1 MLKIDIQKQLGKF
14 QLQAA
19 FETAAPIVALF
30 GPSGSG
36 KTSLVNCIAGILHPE
51 HGHIEINGRVLFDS
65 ISGIDLAPEQRRIGY
80 VFQDALLFPHLNV
93 ERNLLYGSRFH
104 SGTTPS
110 IDATRIIQLL
120 DLAPLLQRRP
130 ALLSGGEKQRV
141 AIGRALLSNPQL
153 LLMDEPLAS
162 LDGAR
167 RDEIISYIEL
177 LRDQLRIPI
186 VFVSHSVPEVTR
198 LADLL
203 VLFAKGAMVAA
214 GDVHDLMA
222 RLDLRRYTGHYE
234 GGVLIEAKIL
244 SHDPVF
250 GLSTLEFEG
259 GQLQVPQIGTMVGAP
274 VRVRIQ
280 ARDVSLATTRPDHVS
295 LLNVLSGQLLE
306 LGNLDSADDYLNTGT
321 NVEARVQVG
330 STCVIARITRRSAHL
345 LDLKPGQPVFVMIK
359 AVSLDHRNLGVSSLA
374 NPN

>member
-1 MLKIDIQKQLGKF
+1 MLKIDIHKQLGSF

-30 GPSGSG
+30 GHSGSG
-36 KTSLVNCIAGILHPE
+36 KTSLVNCIAGILRPE
-51 HGHIEINGRVLFDS
+51 QGHIEINGRVLFDS
-65 ISGIDLAPEQRRIGY
+65 TSGINLPPEQRRIGY

-93 ERNLLYGSRFH
+93 ERNLLYGSRFG
-104 SGTTPS
+104 SSTTPS
-110 IDATRIIQLL
+110 IDAARVIQLL
-120 DLAPLLQRRP
+120 DLTPLLQRRP

-186 VFVSHSVPEVTR
+186 IFVSHSVPEVSR

-203 VLFAKGAMVAA
+203 VLLANGAMVAA
-214 GDVHDLMA
+214 GDVHDLMG

-234 GGVLIEAKIL
+234 AGVLIESTVL

-250 GLSTLEFEG
+250 GLSTLAFDG
-259 GQLQVPQIGTMVGAP
+259 GQLQVVRIDTVVGTP
-274 VRVRIQ
+274 VRVRVR
-280 ARDVSLATTRPDHVS
+280 ARDVSLATTRPEHVS

-306 LGNLDSADDYLNTGT
+306 LGNIDDTENQLNIGT

-330 STCVIARITRRSAHL
+330 QTCVIARITRRSAHL
-345 LDLKPGQPVFVMIK
+345 LDLMPGQQVYLMIK
-359 AVSLDHRNLGVSSLA
+359 AVSLDHRSLSLSSSAILT
-374 NPN
+374 